1 MKARTILITSFLLFI
16 IIELIS
22 AENTN
27 KESLIKPKRF
37 MQDNNPEGNNNQNET
52 DKSEENN
59 NQNGGTENGGENNNQ
74 NGGTENGGENNNQND
89 KDIGQ
94 NYPLNSLN
102 FNIGYELCKEF
113 LKPSKAFTIVLMI
126 YMVLIIAGSI
136 IVVVLLKKELEK

>member
-1 MKARTILITSFLLFI
+1 MKARTILITSFLFFI

-37 MQDNNPEGNNNQNET
+37 MQDNNPDGNNNQNET
-52 DKSEENN
+52 DKSE
-59 NQNGGTENGGENNNQ
+59 ENNNQ